1 LQLFHS
7 DGEIKV
13 NIATF
18 SKSVVKIHFKGIFY
32 YFTFASDFKQ
42 KTNDMSTNKDI
53 LKLQFLTFLIVLIS
67 FSGCE
72 KESDKE
78 PQFEIYENHEISACG
93 VDDPLQD
100 IDSTKIIVN
109 YYIYSPNVMREGI
122 EKFISIPS
130 SHDIFINN

>member
-1 LQLFHS
+1 
-7 DGEIKV
+7 
-13 NIATF
+13 
-18 SKSVVKIHFKGIFY
+18 
-32 YFTFASDFKQ
+32 
-42 KTNDMSTNKDI
+42 MSTNKDI